1 MIEINNLTA
10 NRIDKKNLK
19 RIAERV
25 LKGEKKEKK
34 AISIALVGK
43 IRIKELNRKY
53 RKKNKA
59 TDVLSF
65 SYEGGGEIVLSPEI
79 IKENARKFNLSA
91 KEELARSLIHGI
103 LHLLGHDHEK
113 TEKEEKK
120 MQNLQDNYLKICQK
134 LI

>member
-65 SYEGGGEIVLSPEI
+65 SYDGDGEIVLSPEI
-79 IKENARKFNLSA
+79 IKENARKFNLST
-91 KEELARSLIHGI
+91 KKELARSLIHGI

-120 MQNLQDNYLKICQK
+120 MQNLQDHYLKICQK

>member
-19 RIAERV
+19 RIVERV
-25 LKGEKKEKK
+25 LKGEKKENK

-65 SYEGGGEIVLSPEI
+65 SYDGDGEIVLSPEI
-79 IKENARKFNLSA
+79 IKENARKFNLST
-91 KEELARSLIHGI
+91 KKELARSLIHGI

-120 MQNLQDNYLKICQK
+120 MQNLQDHYLKICQK